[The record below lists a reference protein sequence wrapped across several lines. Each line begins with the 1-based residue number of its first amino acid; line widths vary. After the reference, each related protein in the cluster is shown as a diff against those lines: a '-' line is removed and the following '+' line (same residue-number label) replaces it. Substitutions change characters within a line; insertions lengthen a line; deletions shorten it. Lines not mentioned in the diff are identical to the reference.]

1 MIATDREKGNSEVS
15 SKKRQQ
21 AYRGDVGL
29 LKEKAMEDPE
39 DRHPG
44 TSIGAAS
51 VAASIIP

>member
-1 MIATDREKGNSEVS
+1 MIATDREKDNSEVS
-15 SKKRQQ
+15 SKKRRQP
-21 AYRGDVGL
+21 YRSDVGL

-39 DRHPG
+39 DRYPG